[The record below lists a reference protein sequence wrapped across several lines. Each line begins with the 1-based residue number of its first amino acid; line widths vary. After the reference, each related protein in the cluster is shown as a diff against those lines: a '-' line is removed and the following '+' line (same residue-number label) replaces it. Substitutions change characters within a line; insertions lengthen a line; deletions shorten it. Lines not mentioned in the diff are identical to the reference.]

1 MAERRPP
8 YMKKREPKIKELV
21 RLIGSLEEELS
32 VLESSH
38 SLQFDTTAS
47 LRDKLVA
54 AKRAR
59 SALVKSRRLYE
70 RLKDCLLNL
79 DE

>member
-1 MAERRPP
+1 
-8 YMKKREPKIKELV
+8 MKKREPKIKKLAS
-21 RLIGSLEEELS
+21 LIESLEEELS

-54 AKRAR
+54 SKQAR
-59 SALVKSRRLYE
+59 SALVKSRGLCE
-70 RLKDCLLNL
+70 RLKEYLLDL

>member
-1 MAERRPP
+1 
-8 YMKKREPKIKELV
+8 MKKREPQIKKLAS
-21 RLIGSLEEELS
+21 LIESLEEQLS

-54 AKRAR
+54 SKQAR
-59 SALVKSRRLYE
+59 SALVKSRRLCE
-70 RLKDCLLNL
+70 RLQEYLLNL